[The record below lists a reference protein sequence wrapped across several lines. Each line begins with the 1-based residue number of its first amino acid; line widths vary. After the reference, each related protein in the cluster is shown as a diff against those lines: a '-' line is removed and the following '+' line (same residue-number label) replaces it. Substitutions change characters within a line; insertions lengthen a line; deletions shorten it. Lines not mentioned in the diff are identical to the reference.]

1 MAFRWWAVPV
11 LSVVLTSAPLSAH
24 ADPIR
29 VTGGA
34 LVGDD
39 GVARLAA
46 TGERGLAITGVG
58 DKFGGIYRPAELCVD
73 GPCFAGDLI
82 SIQAQ
87 FTGSDFPGNFS
98 LDGETFSL
106 GGGSNDADATVD
118 FQGSL
123 LLPAFAGQT
132 LVSLT
137 TPFSFSG
144 FIVFPCCD
152 SPNLTFRSATLAGA
166 GTATLQFQWVP
177 PQSIPGQWRFLGAA
191 YEFASAPVPE
201 PGSLSLMGLGVAG
214 LAVRRRWQQRKRI

>member
-1 MAFRWWAVPV
+1 M
-11 LSVVLTSAPLSAH
+11 VLTSAPWNAH

-29 VTGGA
+29 VTDGA

-58 DKFGGIYRPAELCVD
+58 DKFGGIYRPAELCAD

-87 FTGSDFPGNFS
+87 FTGSDFPGNVS
-98 LDGETFSL
+98 LDGETFPL
-106 GGGSNDADATVD
+106 GGGLNDADAVVD
-118 FQGSL
+118 FQGNL

-144 FIVFPCCD
+144 SIVFPPEGPD
-152 SPNLTFRSATLAGA
+152 APFRRSATLAGA
-166 GTATLQFQWVP
+166 GTATLQFKWVP
-177 PQSIPGQWRFLGAA
+177 PENSPGQWRFLGAA
-191 YEFASAPVPE
+191 YEFASSPVPE